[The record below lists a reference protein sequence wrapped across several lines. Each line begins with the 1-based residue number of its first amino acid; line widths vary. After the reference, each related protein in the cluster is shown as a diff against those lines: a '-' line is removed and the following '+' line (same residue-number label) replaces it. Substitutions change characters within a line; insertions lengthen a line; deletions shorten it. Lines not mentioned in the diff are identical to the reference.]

1 MSRGDI
7 IVNHGTNKVI
17 IMFLEL
23 KFFQIRVPNRNT
35 DIYADTKHQYEN
47 THTMRERDRDIQ
59 SEIHFHIDIHN
70 ASTYILYR
78 HTHKCQHSHMK
89 TMIHPV
95 RRMYPNRHT
104 KTES

>member
-47 THTMRERDRDIQ
+47 THT
-59 SEIHFHIDIHN
+59 
-70 ASTYILYR
+70 
-78 HTHKCQHSHMK
+78 
-89 TMIHPV
+89 P
-95 RRMYPNRHT
+95 
-104 KTES
+104 

>member
-47 THTMRERDRDIQ
+47 THTIRERERQRHTVRD
-59 SEIHFHIDIHN
+59 S
-70 ASTYILYR
+70 LPYR
-78 HTHKCQHSHMK
+78 HT
-89 TMIHPV
+89 
-95 RRMYPNRHT
+95 
-104 KTES
+104 